1 MINARVMQATPD
13 GGNAQHFQDQAVASV
28 VFVTPENST
37 RLAINNAF
45 MKETAAK
52 LPNNVYPIR
61 VIANFKG
68 ALNGLSRSDLC
79 YVLSLPDNRFGRM
92 ATFLDLVQ
100 GMPIQVTQNV
110 ATAKGVANDTLGIL
124 EYVHFPTSTHY
135 RLPHAASIRPGLV
148 PELFPVFFTT
158 EAYKKAN
165 IKLAPAP
172 DGQPCYV
179 KVRPQQFPFVCAV
192 GSIVYKVQGETLQSM
207 IVIDWKSTQPLA
219 NTPQQTYLL
228 VSPVTTRNGLTALA
242 PLTPKLVEWSKPSDH
257 ALHEEERL
265 NDLSN
270 ATLEEFHL
278 PVTTVVT
285 DQYRD
290 GNNPQSRDEAP

>member
-1 MINARVMQATPD
+1 MINARVVQATPD
-13 GGNAQHFQDQAVASV
+13 GGNAQHFQDQAVASI

-68 ALNGLSRSDLC
+68 ALNGLNRSDLC

-92 ATFLDLVQ
+92 APFLDLVQ

-110 ATAKGVANDTLGIL
+110 ATAKGVANGTLGIL
-124 EYVHFPTSTHY
+124 EYVHFPTGTHY
-135 RLPHAASIRPGLV
+135 RLVRDGASSTIVQLPSQSPDYALICVPRPHAASIRPGLD

-158 EAYKKAN
+158 KAYKKAN

-172 DGQPCYV
+172 DGQPRYV
-179 KVRPQQFPFVCAV
+179 KSAPAA
-192 GSIVYKVQGETLQSM
+192 I
-207 IVIDWKSTQPLA
+207 PLCMRGW
-219 NTPQQTYLL
+219 LD
-228 VSPVTTRNGLTALA
+228 RI
-242 PLTPKLVEWSKPSDH
+242 
-257 ALHEEERL
+257 
-265 NDLSN
+265 
-270 ATLEEFHL
+270 
-278 PVTTVVT
+278 
-285 DQYRD
+285 
-290 GNNPQSRDEAP
+290 